1 MVKVQLVVVQ
11 PYATP
16 LPRVLAGPT
25 FRNLVAA
32 LQALPR
38 RSYVAPQY
46 WLVDTGGV
54 VRLYEAGLRVDVG
67 VLEPALRELAHRAI
81 LGTAG
86 AELPLW
92 RPSAEEWL

>member
-1 MVKVQLVVVQ
+1 MVRVQLVVVQ
-11 PYATP
+11 QHAAP

-46 WLVDTGGV
+46 WLVDTGGMV
-54 VRLYEAGLRVDVG
+54 HLHEAGLQLEAG
-67 VLEPALRELAHRAI
+67 MLEPALRELAHRVL
-81 LGTAG
+81 LGMAG
-86 AELPLW
+86 EGLPLW